1 MHHRSGRSYNACM
14 SKQLLRISKQHLRN
28 GVDVRLVAGEG
39 LSGLATADVPE
50 LSTGIASTGNEGVHV
65 RGK

>member
-1 MHHRSGRSYNACM
+1 M